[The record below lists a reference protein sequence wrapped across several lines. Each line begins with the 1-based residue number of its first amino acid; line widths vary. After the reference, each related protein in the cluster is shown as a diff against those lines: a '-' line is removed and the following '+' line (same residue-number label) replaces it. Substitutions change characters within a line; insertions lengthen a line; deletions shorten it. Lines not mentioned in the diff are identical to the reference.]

1 MTGRMRNTVCRL
13 SVLVVGALALL
24 GICLDATAAAR
35 HTVTIKDMQYSPTA
49 IEVKVGDT
57 VVWNNTDDRD
67 HTVVADDGSFD
78 SGNIR
83 AGSSFSHTFT
93 KAGSFA
99 YGCKYHP
106 RMRGTVVV
114 KE

>member
-1 MTGRMRNTVCRL
+1 MRSTVSRL
-13 SVLVVGALALL
+13 SVLVVGAMAILSV
-24 GICLDATAAAR
+24 CLTAAATSR
-35 HTVTIKDMQYSPTA
+35 HTVTIKDMQYSPAT
-49 IEVKVGDT
+49 IEVRVGDT

-67 HTVVADDGSFD
+67 HTVVADDGSFN

-83 AGSSFSHTFT
+83 SGSSFSHTFA